1 MKYFLNIL
9 IIILGFVLFSPDES
23 KTAGAVQN
31 EYDQIGAIMKE
42 KNAEDMQ
49 HNLEVLSNDL
59 KSSNFLAP
67 RRVIQ
72 TISNDLDIRI
82 LKIKAKTIQLFRVKE
97 ESNLHRVCENVISLQ
112 TIDVSTLLCRMGIH
126 IYTLRKIII

>member
-9 IIILGFVLFSPDES
+9 VLILGFVLFSPDE
-23 KTAGAVQN
+23 KKADCTAQN
-31 EYDQIGAIMKE
+31 GYEQIETIMKE

-59 KSSNFLAP
+59 KSSNFLTP

-72 TISNDLDIRI
+72 TVSNVLDIRI
-82 LKIKAKTIQLFRVKE
+82 LKIKAKTIQMFRVKE

-112 TIDVSTLLCRMGIH
+112 TIDVSTLLRRMGIH

>member
-1 MKYFLNIL
+1 V
-9 IIILGFVLFSPDES
+9 IILGFLLFSPDEND
-23 KTAGAVQN
+23 KTDNTQN
-31 EYDQIGAIMKE
+31 EYEQIGTIMKE

-59 KSSNFLAP
+59 KSSNFLTP

-72 TISNDLDIRI
+72 TVSNVLDIRVM
-82 LKIKAKTIQLFRVKE
+82 KIKAKALQLFRIKE

-126 IYTLRKIII
+126 IFTLRKIII